1 MGLVEPLIYLDSCLA
16 IYLVEENASFV
27 AKLEYALE
35 VNADAVFCI
44 SPLTEM
50 ECLIMPL
57 RHQNKLLIAK
67 FENWFHTLKIL
78 PLESEVF
85 RNAAQLRA
93 YFKSLKTPDALH
105 LTTALHHNCD
115 EFWTN
120 DNRLNSVAPQLV
132 KNILLP

>member
-1 MGLVEPLIYLDSCLA
+1 MGLAELSIYLDSCLA

-27 AKLEYALE
+27 AKLENALAANWD
-35 VNADAVFCI
+35 VKFCI

-57 RHQNKLLIAK
+57 RWQNELLIAK
-67 FENWFHTLKIL
+67 FENWFRTVEVL
-78 PLESEVF
+78 PMESEVF
-85 RNAAQLRA
+85 RNAAKLRA
-93 YFKSLKTPDALH
+93 DFGSLKSPDALH
-105 LTTALHHNCD
+105 LATALHYNCD
-115 EFWTN
+115 KFWTN

>member
-1 MGLVEPLIYLDSCLA
+1 MGLTGLSIYLDSCLA
-16 IYLVEENASFV
+16 IYLVEENASFA
-27 AKLEYALE
+27 AKLENALA
-35 VNADAVFCI
+35 VNSDAAFCI

-50 ECLIMPL
+50 ECLVMPL
-57 RHQNKLLIAK
+57 RQQNKLLIAK
-67 FENWFHTLKIL
+67 FENWFHTVKVL

-85 RNAAQLRA
+85 RHAAQLRA
-93 YFKSLKTPDALH
+93 DFNSLKTPDALH
-105 LTTALHHNCD
+105 LTTALHHNCN

>member
-1 MGLVEPLIYLDSCLA
+1 MGLAEFSIYLDSCLA

-27 AKLEYALE
+27 AKLENALA
-35 VNADAVFCI
+35 VNSDAKFCI

-57 RHQNKLLIAK
+57 RWQNKLLIAK
-67 FENWFHTLKIL
+67 FENWFRTLEVL
-78 PLESEVF
+78 PMESAVF

-93 YFKSLKTPDALH
+93 DVSSLKTPDALH
-105 LTTALHHNCD
+105 LATALHHNCD

-120 DNRLNSVAPQLV
+120 DNRLNSAAPQLV

>member
-1 MGLVEPLIYLDSCLA
+1 VGLAELSIYLDSCLA

-27 AKLEYALE
+27 AKLENALAA
-35 VNADAVFCI
+35 NWDAKFCI

-57 RHQNKLLIAK
+57 RWQNELLIVK
-67 FENWFHTLKIL
+67 FENWFRTVEVL
-78 PLESEVF
+78 PVESEVF
-85 RNAAQLRA
+85 RSAAKLRA
-93 YFKSLKTPDALH
+93 DFGSLKTPDAIH
-105 LTTALHHNCD
+105 LATASHHNCD